1 LYIYSIYSA
10 LQTVLP
16 FRASN
21 FLFSR

>member
-21 FLFSR
+21 FLFPR